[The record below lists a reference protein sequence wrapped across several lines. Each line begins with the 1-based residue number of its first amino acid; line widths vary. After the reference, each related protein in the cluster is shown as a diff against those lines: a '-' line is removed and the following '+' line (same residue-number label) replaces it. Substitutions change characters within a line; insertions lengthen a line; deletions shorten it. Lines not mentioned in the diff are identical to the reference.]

1 MLRVIHIRNRG
12 ATSAIPNGLANPSK
26 TNDLTGLLCYP
37 FSAGMQSVCNSPLQS
52 GNLFRRPLEL
62 ISPMPLARTGLC
74 HRGG

>member
-1 MLRVIHIRNRG
+1 MLRVIHIRNRV

-26 TNDLTGLLCYP
+26 TNDLTDFLCYP
-37 FSAGMQSVCNSPLQS
+37 FSAGMQCVCNSTRHN

-62 ISPMPLARTGLC
+62 ISPMPLAKAGFC